1 LTQSA
6 THHPAILAV
15 PRQPVMTGD
24 GFAID
29 LVGART
35 RVEFFERLV
44 PSGAS
49 GESASV
55 TPPLPAI
62 GPPYFEWIDVIE
74 AAQQARDR
82 FVICELGA
90 GWGKW
95 CVRAARVLTQLNPL
109 PFTCIAVEAEPTH
122 FRWMRQHFEDNG
134 IDPDDHDLRWA
145 AVAPTGGVVPFAI
158 GEAERWYGQSIA
170 DSVLPPLDARAVRRL
185 QARGVLGRPLPY
197 PASRDTVWVPAFTL
211 WDLIGDEPRIDLLD
225 LDVQGIEDRVLE
237 SAAPLIDER
246 VRRVHIGTHTR
257 DIEAALRR
265 IFTRLGWISR
275 VDYECNATAETPYG
289 AISFVDGVQSWL
301 NPRLESG
308 NASQKNTATSANATA
323 PEAPARSA
331 ATERELRARL
341 HDLKTQVAELR
352 SRLEKRALR
361 IQQLKT
367 KKTNKVR

>member
-1 LTQSA
+1 
-6 THHPAILAV
+6 
-15 PRQPVMTGD
+15 
-24 GFAID
+24 
-29 LVGART
+29 
-35 RVEFFERLV
+35 
-44 PSGAS
+44 
-49 GESASV
+49 
-55 TPPLPAI
+55 
-62 GPPYFEWIDVIE
+62 
-74 AAQQARDR
+74 
-82 FVICELGA
+82 
-90 GWGKW
+90 
-95 CVRAARVLTQLNPL
+95 
-109 PFTCIAVEAEPTH
+109 VEAEPTH

-246 VRRVHIGTHTR
+246 VRRVHIGTHSR

-265 IFTRLGWISR
+265 VFTRLGWISR

-301 NPRLESG
+301 NPKLSTD
-308 NASQKNTATSANATA
+308 AALAHVAATSTGATVTHV
-323 PEAPARSA
+323 PS
-331 ATERELRARL
+331 REGTGEHALRARL
-341 HDLKTQVAELR
+341 RDLKTEVAELR
-352 SRLEKRALR
+352 HRVRDRDERIKTLKAAAKTGKR
-361 IQQLKT
+361 
-367 KKTNKVR
+367 